1 MILLGAYPG
10 TGGPDDDGA
19 ALAAVVEHAC
29 AGVLP
34 TVRTAGGAVV
44 DYPRWRNGRLQHWLV
59 NMGGE
64 PGTFTLSRPA
74 RKLLAKENAHSAT
87 GTHMGH
93 PAVTLTAGVHT
104 LGAYD
109 YLVLED
115 IKEEHSL

>member
-1 MILLGAYPG
+1 MRGYCP
-10 TGGPDDDGA
+10 
-19 ALAAVVEHAC
+19 AC
-29 AGVLP
+29 APRAAAIFLFRKF
-34 TVRTAGGAVV
+34 TD

-64 PGTFTLSRPA
+64 PGTFTLVRPA
-74 RKLLAKENAHSAT
+74 RTLLVKDDVHSA
-87 GTHMGH
+87 GGSHRDH
-93 PAVTLTAGVHT
+93 PGITLTAGVHT